1 MKGSKR
7 KNNSKGILKLLKDAI
22 VMVSGGRN
30 STGLSTGTWKN
41 NTKGICRC
49 IEKFFILIMYA
60 YFFLNFKLSER
71 RKVLTLTS
79 SPTSD
84 FFYLGNSTHHLNHLI
99 GGAS

>member
-30 STGLSTGTWKN
+30 STGLGDLKN
-41 NTKGICRC
+41 NTKGIWRC

-60 YFFLNFKLSER
+60 IFSKL
-71 RKVLTLTS
+71 
-79 SPTSD
+79 
-84 FFYLGNSTHHLNHLI
+84 
-99 GGAS
+99 